1 MDTKTEVYRIFSE
14 KKTEFAVEADQL
26 LHDIHSDLSIT
37 TIDKL
42 RVINR
47 YDISGITA
55 DEYDHARNIVFS
67 EPPLDFT
74 YDEAVD
80 LKDAAF
86 VLAVESLPG
95 QYDQRADSAAQC
107 IQIMT
112 KREQPIVRTARVFV
126 FYGNLT
132 EDQKKKTAEYLINPV
147 EKRAASLSKP
157 DTLEDT
163 LMPPDDIESIER
175 FCEMS
180 ENELI
185 VMQKD
190 MGLAMSLSDLLFTQ
204 NYFRSVKRDPT
215 FTEIR
220 VLDTYWSDHC
230 RHTTFLTSLT
240 DVSIEGKSAIS
251 SEIEKTYNDYI
262 ESRKLVYGSRISD
275 KPVCL
280 MDMATMAMKRL
291 RLEGKLKDLDESE
304 EINACSIKIQ
314 VMVDGDPQ
322 EYLLMFKNE
331 THNHPTEIEPFGG
344 AATCLGGAIRDPLS
358 GRSYVYQAMRITGA
372 GNPTVPVSETMPGK
386 LSQKKLV
393 RTAAAGYS
401 SYGNQIGLATGQV
414 DEIYHPGYIAK
425 RMEIGA
431 VIGAAP
437 SSHVVRQRPVKGD
450 IVILIGGRT
459 GRDGIGGATG
469 SSKAHDEKS
478 VMNCGAEVQKGNPPT
493 ERKIQRLFRDP
504 DVSKMIIR
512 CNDFGAGGVSVA
524 IGELS
529 DGLEINLDAIPKKYD
544 GLDGTELAISE
555 SQERMAVV
563 IKPYNKDAFFEYAAC
578 ENLEAVQVAVVTDNP
593 DMVMKWRGKMI
604 VDLPRAFID
613 THGAPSFS
621 KAKIMPP
628 DMAETYMDSLL
639 PSIIDQDFPAS
650 LEHALGALDTC
661 SQKGLVQRFDSTI
674 GAATILMPFGGK
686 YQASPEEGMVAKIP
700 VFEGE
705 TDTVSVMTYGFNPY
719 LSDWSPYHGAYH
731 AVVESLLKIAA
742 LGADPLSARLTFQ
755 EYFERLSS
763 DESWGKPAAALL
775 GAFKAQ
781 MDYGTASIG
790 GKDSMSGTYNDIHV
804 PPTLVSFAVATTSAD
819 KVLSSSL
826 ASSGQKLY
834 SISLSKDENCLY
846 NKEHVLRVF
855 KAIKQMT
862 ERGQIIS
869 AAVVKSSG
877 IAARVAQMCMG
888 NRLGFR
894 FEDSISMEDLFS
906 RTMGTILLSVTDG
919 NAVEKIETVG
929 GRLIGR
935 TNETRT
941 LSWNGQLITLKSAQ
955 AAYDATLE
963 SVFPTIIN
971 ENSNII
977 IEKPEELAPIKA
989 SCINILKGSKPKVF
1003 IPVFP
1008 GTNTEYDT
1016 ARAFAIAG
1024 ADPDVMVIRNLS
1036 KADISESLSEMC
1048 RRISNSQI
1056 VMFPGGF
1063 SGGDEPEGS
1072 AKFIV
1077 AALNNPD
1084 ISSAIREL
1092 LFSRDGLMLGICNGF
1107 QALIKVGLLPYG
1119 NIVPPQ
1125 QDSPTLTFNR
1135 IGRHQSSY
1143 VSTRIVSNHS
1153 PWLSLSKIGDTHL
1166 VPVSHG
1172 EGRFVATEKIIDQ
1185 LFRTGCVATQ
1195 YVDDSGNPSMDT
1207 SYNPNGSVCA
1217 IEGILSPDGRIF
1229 GKMGHSER
1237 YGNYIAK
1244 NIPGE
1249 KDQRIFESG
1258 VRYFIG

>member
-1 MDTKTEVYRIFSE
+1 MSKNAEVYRIFSE
-14 KKTEFAVEADQL
+14 KKPEFAVEADQL
-26 LHDIHSDLSIT
+26 LHDIRSDLSIT
-37 TIDKL
+37 SVDKV

-47 YDISGITA
+47 YDISDILQE
-55 DEYDHARNIVFS
+55 EYDHARNIVFS
-67 EPPLDFT
+67 EPPVDYT
-74 YDEAVD
+74 YDETID
-80 LKDAAF
+80 LSDAAY

-107 IQIMT
+107 IQIIT
-112 KREQPIVRTARVFV
+112 KREQPTVRTAKVFA
-126 FYGNLT
+126 FYGHLSDTQN
-132 EDQKKKTAEYLINPV
+132 KKIAEYLINPV

-157 DTLEDT
+157 LSLEDN
-163 LMPPDDIESIER
+163 LLQPDDIESIDR
-175 FCEMS
+175 FCDMN
-180 ENELI
+180 ENDLI
-185 VMQKD
+185 SMQKS

-204 NYFRSVKRDPT
+204 NYFKLINRNPT
-215 FTEIR
+215 ITEIR

-240 DVSIEGKSAIS
+240 DVSIDGESAIS
-251 SEIEKTYNDYI
+251 SEISGTYDSYI
-262 ESRKLVYGSRISD
+262 ESRNLVYGSRIEE

-280 MDMATMAMKRL
+280 MDMATIAMKRL
-291 RLEGKLKDLDESE
+291 RSEGKLSDLDESE
-304 EINACSIKIQ
+304 EINACSIKIK
-314 VMVDGDPQ
+314 VSVDD
-322 EYLLMFKNE
+322 ELSDYLLMFKNE

-414 DEIYHPGYIAK
+414 NEIYHPGYIAK

-437 SSHVVRQRPVKGD
+437 LNHVIRQRPVNGD

-493 ERKIQRLFRDP
+493 ERKIQRLFRNP

-529 DGLEINLDAIPKKYD
+529 DGLEIDLDAVPKKYD

-563 IKPYNKDAFFEYAAC
+563 IKPSDKDVFLKYVAS

-593 DMVMKWRGKMI
+593 DMVMKWRGKTI
-604 VDLPRAFID
+604 VDLPRSFID

-621 KAKIMPP
+621 KVKILPP
-628 DMAETYMDSLL
+628 DMKKAYIDSSL
-639 PSIIDQDFPAS
+639 PSAVDQNFPLS
-650 LEHALGALDTC
+650 LENILSSLETC

-674 GAATILMPFGGK
+674 GAGTVLMPFGGK
-686 YQASPEEGMVAKIP
+686 YQSSPEEGMVAKIP
-700 VFEGE
+700 VSDGE
-705 TDTVSVMTYGFNPY
+705 TNTVSVMTYGFNPY
-719 LSDWSPYHGAYH
+719 LSEWSPYHGAYH

-742 LGADPLSARLTFQ
+742 LGGDPLSARLTFQ

-775 GAFKAQ
+775 GAYKAQ
-781 MDYGTASIG
+781 LDYGTASIG

-804 PPTLVSFAVATTSAD
+804 PPTLVSFAVTTTSAD
-819 KVLSSSL
+819 KILSSSFT
-826 ASSGQKLY
+826 SSGQKLY
-834 SISLSKDENCLY
+834 SISLSKDANCLY

-862 ERGQIIS
+862 ERGQILS

-877 IAARVAQMCMG
+877 IAARVTEMCMG

-894 FEDSISMEDLFS
+894 FEDSIEFKNLFS
-906 RTMGTILLSVTDG
+906 RSLGTILLSVNDG
-919 NAVEKIETVG
+919 NAVDKIETVG
-929 GRLIGR
+929 GRLIGK
-935 TNETRT
+935 TNDTRT
-941 LSWNGQLITLKSAQ
+941 LSWNGQLITLKNAQ
-955 AAYDATLE
+955 AAYDKTLE
-963 SVFPTIIN
+963 SVFPTR
-971 ENSNII
+971 
-977 IEKPEELAPIKA
+977 IEEKCEIKVEKAAEL
-989 SCINILKGSKPKVF
+989 SRMSSTGLQILKGSRPKVF

-1016 ARAFAIAG
+1016 ARAFSLAG

-1036 KADISESLSEMC
+1036 KTDISESLSEM
-1048 RRISNSQI
+1048 RKKITDSQI
-1056 VMFPGGF
+1056 VMLPGGF

-1084 ISSAIREL
+1084 ITEAIRDL
-1092 LFSRDGLMLGICNGF
+1092 LFNRDGLMLGICNGF
-1107 QALIKVGLLPYG
+1107 QALVKVGLLPYG
-1119 NIVPPQ
+1119 NIVSPEKN
-1125 QDSPTLTFNR
+1125 SPTLTFNR
-1135 IGRHQSSY
+1135 IGRHQSTY
-1143 VSTRIVSNHS
+1143 VSTKVVSNHS
-1153 PWLSLSKIGDTHL
+1153 PWLSLNKIGDTHL
-1166 VPVSHG
+1166 IPVSHG
-1172 EGRFVATEKIIDQ
+1172 EGRFVATDAAISE
-1185 LFRTGCVATQ
+1185 LFRTGCIATQ
-1195 YVDDSGNPSMDT
+1195 YVDDLGNPSMDT
-1207 SYNPNGSVCA
+1207 FYNPNGSVSA
-1217 IEGILSPDGRIF
+1217 IEGILSPDGRVF
-1229 GKMGHSER
+1229 GKMCHSER
-1237 YGNYIAK
+1237 YGSYIAK

>member
-1 MDTKTEVYRIFSE
+1 MNTHTEVYRIFSE
-14 KKTEFAVEADQL
+14 KKPEFAVEADQL
-26 LHDIHSDLSIT
+26 LHDIHSDLSIN
-37 TIDKL
+37 TISKV

-47 YDISGITA
+47 YDISGVSH
-55 DEYDHARNIVFS
+55 DEYAHARNIVFS
-67 EPPLDFT
+67 EPPVDFA
-74 YDEAVD
+74 YDETID
-80 LKDAAF
+80 LSDAAY

-107 IQIMT
+107 IQILT
-112 KREQPIVRTARVFV
+112 RKEQPTVRTAIVFA
-126 FYGNLT
+126 FYGKIS
-132 EDQKKKTAEYLINPV
+132 EDQKVKTADYLINPV
-147 EKRAASLSKP
+147 EKRSAKFSKP
-157 DTLEDT
+157 DTLVDV
-163 LMPPDDIESIER
+163 LMPPDDIDYIVGFS
-175 FCEMS
+175 EMS

-185 VMQKD
+185 IIQKD

-204 NYFRSVKRDPT
+204 NFFKSIKRDPT

-240 DVSIEGKSAIS
+240 EVRVDGKSSIS
-251 SEIEKTYNDYI
+251 SEISKTYAEYN
-262 ESRKLVYGSRISD
+262 ESRKMVYGSRLAE
-275 KPVCL
+275 KPICL
-280 MDMATMAMKRL
+280 MDMATIAMKRL
-291 RLEGKLKDLDESE
+291 RAEGKLNDLDESE

-314 VMVDGDPQ
+314 VMVDGKPQ

-372 GNPTVPVSETMPGK
+372 GDPTVPVSETIPGK

-437 SSHVVRQRPVKGD
+437 SDHVIRERPVKGD

-493 ERKIQRLFRDP
+493 ERKIQRLFRKP

-563 IKPYNKDAFFEYAAC
+563 IKPEDKDSFFAHAAC

-593 DMVMKWRGKMI
+593 DMVMKWRGKII
-604 VDLPRAFID
+604 VNLPRAFID

-621 KAKIMPP
+621 NVVIIAP
-628 DMAETYMDSLL
+628 DMNNPYFDTVL
-639 PSIIDQDFPAS
+639 PSMVDNDFTS
-650 LEHALGALDTC
+650 TLESTLKSLDTC
-661 SQKGLVQRFDSTI
+661 SRKGLAQRFDSTI
-674 GAATILMPFGGK
+674 GAGTILMPFGGK
-686 YQASPEEGMVAKIP
+686 FQSSPEEGMVAKIP
-700 VFEGE
+700 VIDGE

-719 LSDWSPYHGAYH
+719 LSEWSPYHGAYH
-731 AVVESLLKIAA
+731 AVVESLLKIAV

-755 EYFERLSS
+755 EYFERMSS
-763 DESWGKPAAALL
+763 DETWGKPTAALL

-781 MDYGTASIG
+781 LDFGTAAIG

-819 KVLSSSL
+819 KIISSSITS
-826 ASSGQKLY
+826 AGQKLY
-834 SISLSKDENCLY
+834 SISLSKDPNQLY

-862 ERGQIIS
+862 DRGQILS

-877 IAARVAQMCMG
+877 IAARIVQMCLG

-894 FEDSISMEDLFS
+894 FEDALELNFLFS
-906 RTMGTILLSVTDG
+906 RSLGTILLSVNDG
-919 NAVEKIETVG
+919 NAVDKIEAVG
-929 GRLIGR
+929 GRLIGI
-935 TNETRT
+935 TNDTRT
-941 LSWNGQLITLKSAQ
+941 FSWNGQLITLKNAES
-955 AAYDATLE
+955 AYDSTLE
-963 SVFPTIIN
+963 SVFPTKVN
-971 ENSNII
+971 EKSIVN
-977 IEKPEELAPIKA
+977 IEKTVESNPYNTSGLQ
-989 SCINILKGSKPKVF
+989 ILKGTRPKVF

-1036 KADISESLSEMC
+1036 TADISESLSEMC
-1048 RRISNSQI
+1048 RRISSSQI
-1056 VMFPGGF
+1056 VMLPGGF

-1077 AALNNPD
+1077 TALNNPD
-1084 ISSAIREL
+1084 VSAAINDL
-1092 LFSRDGLMLGICNGF
+1092 LFQRDGLMLGICNGF

-1119 NIVPPQ
+1119 KIMPPQ
-1125 QDSPTLTFNR
+1125 NDSPTLTFNH
-1135 IGRHQSSY
+1135 IGRHQSAY
-1143 VSTRIVSNHS
+1143 VTTKVISNRS
-1153 PWLSLSKIGDTHL
+1153 PWMSLSEIGDIHL

-1172 EGRFVATEKIIDQ
+1172 EGKFVATDNIVTE

-1195 YVDDSGNPSMDT
+1195 YVDDSGNPTMET
-1207 SYNPNGSVCA
+1207 SFNPNGSVCA
-1217 IEGILSPDGRIF
+1217 VEGIFSPDGRIF

-1249 KDQRIFESG
+1249 KDQKVFESG
-1258 VRYFIG
+1258 VRYFVG

>member
-1 MDTKTEVYRIFSE
+1 MGKQTEVYRIFSE
-14 KKTEFAVEADQL
+14 KKPDFAVEADQL
-26 LHDIHSDLSIT
+26 LHDIRSDLSIT
-37 TIDKL
+37 TIDKV

-47 YDISGITA
+47 YDVSGILH
-55 DEYDHARNIVFS
+55 DEYEHARNIVFS
-67 EPPLDFT
+67 EPPVDFT
-74 YDEAVD
+74 YDETID
-80 LKDAAF
+80 LEDAEYI
-86 VLAVESLPG
+86 LAVESLPG

-107 IQIMT
+107 IQIIT
-112 KREQPIVRTARVFV
+112 KREQPTVRTAKVFA
-126 FYGNLT
+126 FYGSLS
-132 EDQKKKTAEYLINPV
+132 EEQKIRVAEYLINPV

-157 DTLEDT
+157 DTLADT
-163 LMPPDDIESIER
+163 LSPPEDIEAIDR

-185 VMQKD
+185 RMQKD
-190 MGLAMSLSDLLFTQ
+190 MGLAMSLDDLLFTQ
-204 NYFRSVKRDPT
+204 KYFKSAKRNPT

-230 RHTTFLTSLT
+230 RHTTFLTTLT
-240 DVSIEGKSAIS
+240 DVRIEGDSAIS
-251 SEIEKTYNDYI
+251 SEISKVYDEYV
-262 ESRKLVYGSRISD
+262 ESRKMIYGTRIAE

-280 MDMATMAMKRL
+280 MDMATVAMKRL
-291 RLEGKLKDLDESE
+291 RSEGKLKDLDESE

-314 VMVDGDPQ
+314 VDVDGQPQ

-372 GNPTVPVSETMPGK
+372 GDPTVPVSETMPGK

-414 DEIYHPGYIAK
+414 NEVYHPGYIAK

-437 SSHVVRQRPVKGD
+437 SSHVIRQRPEKGD
-450 IVILIGGRT
+450 LVILIGGRT

-524 IGELS
+524 IGELA

-563 IKPYNKDAFFEYAAC
+563 IKPDKKDAFIEYAAC

-593 DMVMKWRGKMI
+593 DMVMKWRGKTI
-604 VDLPRAFID
+604 VDLPRSFID

-621 KAKIMPP
+621 KATIIPP
-628 DMAETYMDSLL
+628 DMTETYMDTLL
-639 PSIIDQDFPAS
+639 PSMINQDFPAS
-650 LEHALGALDTC
+650 LSTTMRSLETC
-661 SQKGLVQRFDSTI
+661 SQKGLIQRFDSTI
-674 GAATILMPFGGK
+674 GAGTVLMPFGGR

-700 VFEGE
+700 VSAGE
-705 TDTVSVMTYGFNPY
+705 TNTVSVVTYGFNPY
-719 LSDWSPYHGAYH
+719 LSNWSPFHGAYH

-742 LGADPLSARLTFQ
+742 LGADPLTARLTFQ
-755 EYFERLSS
+755 EYFERLTS

-781 MDYGTASIG
+781 IDFGVASIG

-804 PPTLVSFAVATTSAD
+804 PPTLVSFAVATTTAD
-819 KVLSSSL
+819 RVISSSL
-826 ASSGQKLY
+826 AVSGQKLY
-834 SISLSKDENCLY
+834 SISLSKDANCLY
-846 NKEHVLRVF
+846 NKDHVLRVF
-855 KAIKQMT
+855 KVIKQMT
-862 ERGQIIS
+862 DRGQVLCS
-869 AAVVKSSG
+869 AVVKSSG
-877 IAARVAQMCMG
+877 IAARVAQMCLG
-888 NRLGFR
+888 NRLGFC
-894 FEDSISMEDLFS
+894 FEDSVSMESLFS
-906 RTMGTILLSVTDG
+906 RSLGTILLSVNDG
-919 NAVEKIETVG
+919 NAVEKIETVSG
-929 GRLIGR
+929 KLIGK
-935 TNETRT
+935 TNDTRT
-941 LSWNGQLITLKSAQ
+941 LSWNGQLITLKDAE
-955 AAYDATLE
+955 AAFDETLE
-963 SVFPTIIN
+963 TVFPTKTN
-971 ENSNII
+971 ESSKII
-977 IEKPEELAPIKA
+977 IPKQEELTPIK
-989 SCINILKGSKPKVF
+989 SSSIHILKGSKPKVF

-1016 ARAFAIAG
+1016 ARAFALAG
-1024 ADPDVMVIRNLS
+1024 AEPDVMVIRNLS
-1036 KADISESLSEMC
+1036 ASDISESLSDMC

-1084 ISSAIREL
+1084 VSTAIRDL
-1092 LFSRDGLMLGICNGF
+1092 LFSRDGLILGICNGF
-1107 QALIKVGLLPYG
+1107 QALVKTGLLPYG
-1119 NIVPPQ
+1119 NIVPSGNN
-1125 QDSPTLTFNR
+1125 SPTLTFNR
-1135 IGRHQSSY
+1135 IGRHQSTY
-1143 VSTRIVSNHS
+1143 VSTKVVSNHS
-1153 PWLSLSKIGDTHL
+1153 PWLSLCQIGDTHL
-1166 VPVSHG
+1166 IPVSHG
-1172 EGRFVATEKIIDQ
+1172 EGRFVATDSMVKE

-1207 SYNPNGSVCA
+1207 SFNPNGSICA
-1217 IEGILSPDGRIF
+1217 IEGILNPDGRIF
-1229 GKMGHSER
+1229 GKMAHNER
-1237 YGNYIAK
+1237 YGNDIAK
-1244 NIPGE
+1244 NIPGN
-1249 KDQRIFESG
+1249 KDQKIFESG

>member
-1 MDTKTEVYRIFSE
+1 MEKQTEVYRIFSE
-14 KKTEFAVEADQL
+14 KKPEFAVEADQL

-37 TIDKL
+37 TIDKV

-47 YDISGITA
+47 YDISGIMP

-74 YDEAVD
+74 YDETID
-80 LKDAAF
+80 LTDAEYI
-86 VLAVESLPG
+86 LAVESLPG

-107 IQIMT
+107 IQIIT
-112 KREQPIVRTARVFV
+112 KREQPTVRTAKVFA
-126 FYGNLT
+126 FYGNLS
-132 EDQKKKTAEYLINPV
+132 EEQKKKTAEYLINPV
-147 EKRAASLSKP
+147 EKRAAILSKP
-157 DTLEDT
+157 ITLEDN
-163 LMPPDDIESIER
+163 LLPPDDIEAIDH
-175 FCEMS
+175 FCQMS

-185 VMQKD
+185 EMQKN
-190 MGLAMSLSDLLFTQ
+190 MGLAMSPSDLLFTQ
-204 NYFRSVKRDPT
+204 NYFVSIKRNPT
-215 FTEIR
+215 VTEIR

-240 DVSIEGKSAIS
+240 DVRIEGKSAIS
-251 SEIEKTYNDYI
+251 SELSKTFNEYI
-262 ESRKLVYGSRISD
+262 ESRNMVYGTRITD

-280 MDMATMAMKRL
+280 MDMATLAMKRL
-291 RLEGKLKDLDESE
+291 RSEGKLSDLDESE

-314 VMVDGDPQ
+314 VMVDGNPQ

-372 GNPTVPVSETMPGK
+372 GDPTVPVSETMPGK

-414 DEIYHPGYIAK
+414 NEIYHPGYIAK

-437 SSHVVRQRPVKGD
+437 SSHVIRQRPEKGD
-450 IVILIGGRT
+450 LVILIGGRT

-493 ERKIQRLFRDP
+493 ERKIQRLFRNS
-504 DVSKMIIR
+504 DVSQMIIR

-563 IKPYNKDAFFEYAAC
+563 IKPENRDAFFEYAAC

-593 DMVMKWRGKMI
+593 DMVMKWRGKTI

-621 KAKIMPP
+621 KAVIVPP
-628 DMAETYMDSLL
+628 DMSKTYMDALL
-639 PSIIDQDFPAS
+639 PSMVDQDFPAS
-650 LEHALGALDTC
+650 LASTLRSLETC

-674 GAATILMPFGGK
+674 GAGTVLMPFGGK

-700 VFEGE
+700 VIDGE

-763 DESWGKPAAALL
+763 DDSWGKPAAALL

-781 MDYGTASIG
+781 MDFGTASIG

-804 PPTLVSFAVATTSAD
+804 PPTLVSFAVSTTSAD
-819 KVLSSSL
+819 KIISSSL
-826 ASSGQKLY
+826 AAAGQKLY
-834 SISLSKDENCLY
+834 SISISKDANCLY
-846 NKEHVLRVF
+846 NKDHTLRVF

-862 ERGQIIS
+862 ERGQILS

-894 FEDSISMEDLFS
+894 FEDFISMENLFS
-906 RTMGTILLSVTDG
+906 RSLGTILLSVNDG
-919 NAVEKIETVG
+919 NAVEKIEMVG
-929 GRLIGR
+929 GRLIGK
-935 TNETRT
+935 TNDTRT
-941 LSWNGQLITLKSAQ
+941 LSWNGQLITLKDAE
-955 AAYDATLE
+955 AAFDSTLE
-963 SVFPTIIN
+963 LVFPDKTN
-971 ENSNII
+971 EKSTVI
-977 IEKPEELAPIKA
+977 IEKSDALSPLKS
-989 SCINILKGSKPKVF
+989 SCINILKGSRPKVF

-1016 ARAFAIAG
+1016 ARAFTLAG
-1024 ADPDVMVIRNLS
+1024 ADPDVMIIRNLS
-1036 KADISESLSEMC
+1036 TSDISESLSEMC

-1084 ISSAIREL
+1084 ISSAIRDL
-1092 LFSRDGLMLGICNGF
+1092 LFSRDGLILGICNGF
-1107 QALIKVGLLPYG
+1107 QALVKVGLLPFG
-1119 NIVPPQ
+1119 NIVPPGK
-1125 QDSPTLTFNR
+1125 DSPTLTFNR
-1135 IGRHQSSY
+1135 IGRHQSTY
-1143 VSTRIVSNHS
+1143 VSTKVVSNHS
-1153 PWLSLSKIGDTHL
+1153 PWLSLNEVGDTYL

-1172 EGRFVATEKIIDQ
+1172 EGRFVASDTIIKE

-1195 YVDDSGNPSMDT
+1195 YVDDLGNPSMDT
-1207 SYNPNGSVCA
+1207 SYNPNGSTCA

-1229 GKMGHSER
+1229 GKMGHNER

-1249 KDQRIFESG
+1249 KDQKIFESG